1 MCEVEGELTP
11 DFYPDVTAMVDRE
24 GIKSQLTFSFTTVFV
39 RPVLTPCGMT
49 GRDTGLTISSVITA

>member
-1 MCEVEGELTP
+1 MTVLR
-11 DFYPDVTAMVDRE
+11 PDVTAMVDRE

-49 GRDTGLTISSVITA
+49 GRDTGLTISSVVTA

>member
-1 MCEVEGELTP
+1 MTV
-11 DFYPDVTAMVDRE
+11 FRPDVTDMADRE
-24 GIKSQLTFSFTTVFV
+24 GIKSQLPFSFTTVFV